1 MRLSRLLTLLILIF
15 TMLAIVACSG
25 SDLPYVETF
34 DSAGS
39 WRTGSDT
46 YTEGEVSDGV
56 YDLTI
61 IGDDVSR
68 WSPAGKNFTNGVYEV
83 EATQVEG
90 PLDNGYGM
98 LLRADTEKGDF
109 YLFKVSGDGY
119 VWIGRYVDEVEDQT
133 IIGKHWFES
142 PAVKKGLNQ
151 TNKLRV
157 NAESGNLIFFINDSE
172 VGRVTDHNFKE
183 GDVGLYAQSLGLGG
197 VRVLFDNLSVSPL
210 ETRAPIEN

>member
-1 MRLSRLLTLLILIF
+1 MHFSRLLSLFILTITLL
-15 TMLAIVACSG
+15 AVVSCSG
-25 SDLPYVETF
+25 GDLPYVETF
-34 DSAGS
+34 DSAGD

-46 YTEGEVSDGV
+46 YTDGEVRDGV

-61 IGDDVSR
+61 KGDDVSR
-68 WSPAGKNFTNGVYEV
+68 WSPAGKNFANGVYEV

-98 LLRADTEKGDF
+98 LLRADTDKGDF

-133 IIGKHWFES
+133 LIGKHWFES

-157 NAESGNLIFFINDSE
+157 NAESGNLIFFINDNE
-172 VGRVTDHNFKE
+172 VGRVTDHTFKE